1 MVKPPEF
8 GHMTQHVLRF
18 DGWSL
23 QRQSIG
29 QLCMLKVS
37 NFEFQQFV
45 RVIFQVMGFDLR
57 NEIRASGGSR
67 YDLLKKQF
75 DV

>member
-1 MVKPPEF
+1 
-8 GHMTQHVLRF
+8 
-18 DGWSL
+18 
-23 QRQSIG
+23 
-29 QLCMLKVS
+29 MLKVS